1 MQRQQ
6 IQICLVV
13 MDHTVL
19 DLKYLEAIKGH
30 KSPIY
35 IQTLNSTKL
44 GFIRKLQSRLI
55 NKIDPSSPSTPCELI
70 HIQPLQQQQEPGFF
84 FHSVISAGNEV
95 TVLH

>member
-55 NKIDPSSPSTPCELI
+55 NKIDPSSPSTPCC
-70 HIQPLQQQQEPGFF
+70 
-84 FHSVISAGNEV
+84 VRRAGV
-95 TVLH
+95 RPPRPTRPRS